1 MPLRDHFRGA
11 VDKVM
16 PWEGFHAFWPA
27 VIVQKLKPVL
37 PDGIRAEPTVHAGRQ
52 AEGDVLGFVTENWG
66 AGEFDDLT
74 SDGGTGVAT
83 ALAAAPTLVIETEI
97 DDADAFEVKV
107 YDTNRAR
114 RLVAVIELISPG
126 NKDRPDTRQT
136 FVTKCAAYLQAG
148 VSVCMVDIVTIRHF
162 NLFAELL
169 RFLGQP
175 VPAVAGK
182 PDELYAVEL
191 RPELRQ
197 KKRLRMQAWAHALR
211 IGQPLPQLPL
221 WLGDGQVVPLDLE
234 ISYEDACN
242 TLDLPLP

>member
-16 PWEGFHAFWPA
+16 PWEGFHAFWPSE
-27 VIVQKLKPVL
+27 IVRQLRPLLPV
-37 PDGIRAEPTVHAGRQ
+37 GVRAEPGVHAGRQ
-52 AEGDVLGFVTENWG
+52 AEDDVLGFVTENWG
-66 AGEFDDLT
+66 AGAFDDLT
-74 SDGGTGVAT
+74 TGGGTAT
-83 ALAAAPTLVIETEI
+83 MVETEPTLVIETEI

-126 NKDRPDTRQT
+126 NKDRPDNRQT

-148 VSVCMVDIVTIRHF
+148 VSVCMVDLVTTRQF
-162 NLFAELL
+162 NLYAELL

-175 VPAVAGK
+175 VPEVAGR

-191 RPELRQ
+191 RPELRR

-211 IGQPLPQLPL
+211 IGQPLPTLPL
-221 WLGDGQVVPLDLE
+221 WLGDDQAILLDLE
-234 ISYEDACN
+234 IGYEESCQ
-242 TLDLPLP
+242 TLELPPP